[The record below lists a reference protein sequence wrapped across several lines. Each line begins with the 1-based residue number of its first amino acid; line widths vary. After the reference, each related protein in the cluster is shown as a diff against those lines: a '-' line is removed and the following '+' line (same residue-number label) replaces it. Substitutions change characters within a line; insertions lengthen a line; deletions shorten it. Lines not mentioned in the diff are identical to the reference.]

1 MTSKWYFT
9 RDNRQKYGPYTTE
22 QLRQFAVE
30 GLITP
35 TDRLLQEGA
44 PPAPDGG
51 RKWKLASEI
60 EELLIPLFRK
70 RPVKPVLRGAS
81 RLDCFSHRGSTHAGA
96 CPRSRSGAPVV
107 GASRRLE
114 AKRPHGPRPRRC
126 PTNTSSDEVRSTGCV
141 PMVRPPGVGDGT
153 SWSSSPAPGYSVGGL
168 PLASSMKAFGPR
180 ARV

>member
-60 EELLIPLFRK
+60 
-70 RPVKPVLRGAS
+70 GW
-81 RLDCFSHRGSTHAGA
+81 
-96 CPRSRSGAPVV
+96 CPDSIERWSP
-107 GASRRLE
+107 
-114 AKRPHGPRPRRC
+114 
-126 PTNTSSDEVRSTGCV
+126 SSYNSC
-141 PMVRPPGVGDGT
+141 
-153 SWSSSPAPGYSVGGL
+153 S
-168 PLASSMKAFGPR
+168 
-180 ARV
+180 